1 MIFEGTL
8 SVRTMS
14 IIRMMQHISLDVV
27 RINPR
32 RMDEDY
38 GRFAW
43 GYDPDGNKVKLWEP
57 N

>member
-1 MIFEGTL
+1 
-8 SVRTMS
+8 MS